1 MKSNTLRRTLCVLLA
16 VLTLVSCLVP
26 AVMAAGSP
34 SSEAGKD
41 DQTLYEK
48 KRVSV
53 LFDNS
58 GSMRTLWNTAKDDKR
73 AYYSSYALQMLASMM
88 NDYDELWITPM
99 NVKIDNK
106 NDTRPATIDDAILFP
121 FTTNR
126 ENDISDFVSKYMT
139 INREVSYGQKLTPLS
154 NALTPLSSVAV
165 AIESLYRE
173 DGATV
178 DHDAKNWIVIL
189 TDGKFTDENEKDI
202 TEVST
207 VAAELAK
214 QLDAHEDLH
223 MIYIGLGTAADLSGN
238 ATLKKYG
245 DRFVGKLCNAETV
258 VSTMRE
264 ITNLMCDR
272 YTLDVDVTI
281 SKAPDGKT
289 LATVDLSSVPFPLI
303 SLSYSIQDFGG
314 TVLNASCGGAD
325 YPPTNCVIT
334 PPAELGLQSGCTGVI
349 RDSAKENPVLFNTDD
364 TGKTMVL
371 TLSKEVSAD
380 NIVLMA
386 EPALY
391 MTPVFQYEKDG
402 AWVEGTL
409 AELSKKLKAGDE
421 IKVGYRVRS
430 GSDDK
435 VFNTDTDLPGKT
447 FGTVT
452 YDGDVIADDL
462 KGVYGDPAA
471 SAMSDPIALVTGKNK
486 IKLNVSL
493 MDGVYRLETEVTV
506 DIIGST
512 VGYDL
517 KGTVDSISKTKSKH
531 SFTAYKGSTA
541 LTAEELSEYN
551 AKMILKNAEGEVVID
566 NVPHKLEGNA
576 FVAEIDLDG
585 YPFGEYS
592 LVMSLD
598 HTRFSISMGAQTIVS
613 CYPSGI
619 DVVSE
624 GASVIEKTES
634 GFRKSQKNRFV
645 FSLYAVMSNGAAED
659 KSAMN
664 FENGIFSYE
673 VYFEGNK
680 LPSDAYSVKKNDNKL
695 TFIPDM
701 DSVGKYLEDGP
712 KDYTVTVK
720 VFSEELNIR
729 DEETVTLRITESTV
743 LVKIVGG
750 NDLPIDRFDVAST
763 PSDVVFAVYCDDE
776 PLGKADLYKALGR
789 ELPEGEEEEASS
801 DIGKL
806 TINSPWCDNPLLPVK
821 LAVKDPEEMVVDGQK
836 IYVVRA
842 VIERGH
848 NGILAPLRIYS
859 ARWICNGEKE
869 ISATYVMGDKSSTAQ
884 TVFVLAKS
892 SWWSYLWR
900 TLLLW
905 LIGLIIFYLLT
916 NNKKSLRHKA
926 GYVVTV
932 SLGGSTQPTITGE
945 PINQST
951 MQRFIKKRL
960 IWPLSRQTDKGN
972 HYIRFTF
979 NTPEPIDVTTNTKKR
994 KKTRRKS
1001 RAYAEQELFH
1011 FTDKTIKS
1019 VSSSLITLKSNW
1031 QTASDPETN
1040 GVCTTVSVT
1049 ASAIRDHQAMKKNV
1063 QNGNKNAA
1071 GNIFAPGQDVT
1082 DSLSDW
1088 FVYYGQ
1094 SSTPQALI
1102 FFVSRGSKKRR
1113 K

>member
-421 IKVGYRVRS
+421 CKDLYHYWGSRIAEALFSETNCIINLASKEYSQCVSRYLSEDVCFTTCVFGEEKSGKVIEKGTMCKMARGEMVRYMAENQIENPEEIKSFARLGYRYS
-430 GSDDK
+430 PTHS
-435 VFNTDTDLPGKT
+435 
-447 FGTVT
+447 
-452 YDGDVIADDL
+452 ADDL
-462 KGVYGDPAA
+462 
-471 SAMSDPIALVTGKNK
+471 
-486 IKLNVSL
+486 
-493 MDGVYRLETEVTV
+493 
-506 DIIGST
+506 
-512 VGYDL
+512 
-517 KGTVDSISKTKSKH
+517 
-531 SFTAYKGSTA
+531 
-541 LTAEELSEYN
+541 
-551 AKMILKNAEGEVVID
+551 
-566 NVPHKLEGNA
+566 
-576 FVAEIDLDG
+576 
-585 YPFGEYS
+585 
-592 LVMSLD
+592 
-598 HTRFSISMGAQTIVS
+598 
-613 CYPSGI
+613 
-619 DVVSE
+619 
-624 GASVIEKTES
+624 
-634 GFRKSQKNRFV
+634 FV
-645 FSLYAVMSNGAAED
+645 F
-659 KSAMN
+659 
-664 FENGIFSYE
+664 
-673 VYFEGNK
+673 
-680 LPSDAYSVKKNDNKL
+680 
-695 TFIPDM
+695 
-701 DSVGKYLEDGP
+701 
-712 KDYTVTVK
+712 
-720 VFSEELNIR
+720 IR
-729 DEETVTLRITESTV
+729 DTT
-743 LVKIVGG
+743 GG
-750 NDLPIDRFDVAST
+750 NDD
-763 PSDVVFAVYCDDE
+763 
-776 PLGKADLYKALGR
+776 
-789 ELPEGEEEEASS
+789 
-801 DIGKL
+801 
-806 TINSPWCDNPLLPVK
+806 
-821 LAVKDPEEMVVDGQK
+821 
-836 IYVVRA
+836 
-842 VIERGH
+842 
-848 NGILAPLRIYS
+848 
-859 ARWICNGEKE
+859 
-869 ISATYVMGDKSSTAQ
+869 
-884 TVFVLAKS
+884 
-892 SWWSYLWR
+892 
-900 TLLLW
+900 
-905 LIGLIIFYLLT
+905 
-916 NNKKSLRHKA
+916 
-926 GYVVTV
+926 
-932 SLGGSTQPTITGE
+932 
-945 PINQST
+945 
-951 MQRFIKKRL
+951 
-960 IWPLSRQTDKGN
+960 
-972 HYIRFTF
+972 
-979 NTPEPIDVTTNTKKR
+979 
-994 KKTRRKS
+994 
-1001 RAYAEQELFH
+1001 
-1011 FTDKTIKS
+1011 
-1019 VSSSLITLKSNW
+1019 
-1031 QTASDPETN
+1031 
-1040 GVCTTVSVT
+1040 
-1049 ASAIRDHQAMKKNV
+1049 
-1063 QNGNKNAA
+1063 
-1071 GNIFAPGQDVT
+1071 
-1082 DSLSDW
+1082 
-1088 FVYYGQ
+1088 
-1094 SSTPQALI
+1094 
-1102 FFVSRGSKKRR
+1102 
-1113 K
+1113 